1 MKNNYVLDTSAII
14 AFLEDEKGANVV
26 EKLLEKA
33 EWSRLNIF
41 VSFVSFTEIF
51 YISIQEQDKRIAK
64 ERLAQLEFM
73 PILRVESNTTLS
85 IVAGE
90 LKARNKISFADSW
103 IAALAIEKM
112 AKLVHKDPEF
122 ETLQN
127 HIEMLNLPY
136 K

>member
-1 MKNNYVLDTSAII
+1 
-14 AFLEDEKGANVV
+14 
-26 EKLLEKA
+26 
-33 EWSRLNIF
+33 
-41 VSFVSFTEIF
+41 
-51 YISIQEQDKRIAK
+51 
-64 ERLAQLEFM
+64 M